1 MLALSNFGPE
11 ISGIKIQQLIPFYFD
26 FTQEGPVTKKLQE
39 VLKVLK
45 EKKKRQNKDIEGII
59 REVCEANK
67 CQSVEYKR
75 RGKRKW
81 LWGAYE
87 AEPEEKISISIR
99 GHFCAVS
106 QT

>member
-1 MLALSNFGPE
+1 MSALPNFDPQIG
-11 ISGIKIQQLIPFYFD
+11 GINIRIGQLIPFYFD
-26 FTQEGPVTKKLQE
+26 LDKGPVKKKLQE
-39 VLKVLK
+39 VFK
-45 EKKKRQNKDIEGII
+45 EKKKQQEKDIDGII

-75 RGKRKW
+75 RGKRKL
-81 LWGAYE
+81 LWGFYE